1 MDKKAMFHLTYGLF
15 VLTAKDGDKDNGCIV
30 NTIMQV
36 TDTPT
41 QIIVAVNKNNYTHDM
56 IANTGVFNVCVLTEK
71 AQFDTYEQW
80 GYQSGANVDKTKGIV
95 YKRAKNDVIY
105 LDKETN
111 AYISGKVLEQMDL
124 QTHTLFLAEVTEAVV
139 LSNDKSVTYQFYQ
152 DNIKPKPTSDKK
164 SGFICEVC
172 GYVYEGDTLPE
183 DYICP
188 ICKHPSSD
196 FRPL

>member
-111 AYISGKVLEQMDL
+111 GYISGKVLEQMDL

-172 GYVYEGDTLPE
+172 GYVYEGDTLLE

>member
-139 LSNDKSVTYQFYQ
+139 LSNDKSVSYQFYQ
-152 DNIKPKPTSDKK
+152 DNIKPKPASDKK